1 MYREDVNSI
10 LSRMFEEIADALEF
24 LGENA
29 FKVSAYRRASRVI
42 ADLPEDVRVL
52 LEQGKL
58 RKVKGIGE
66 GIEKKI
72 KEFIE
77 TGKMSKYE
85 EVISKV
91 PRKLLKLMEIPGLG
105 PKTLSL
111 LYKNFKVDGLTK
123 LKSVLKEEKVLSL
136 PGMGEKKIEKIL
148 KGIEMYERRE
158 ARMFIHDAD
167 ALATDII
174 DFLSQEKPKRITFA
188 GSLRRRKET
197 IGDIDILVVTDKST
211 NIMKRFTSYGN
222 VMEILASGE
231 TKSSVIV
238 NWKNME
244 RQVDLRVVPEESYG
258 AALQYF
264 TGSKEHN
271 IRLRSIAKDKGFKIN
286 EYGVFQGDKF
296 MCGKEEEEVY
306 DILGLLWIPPELRE
320 DRGEIERAMERSLPD
335 LVEMR
340 DIKGDLHIHTT
351 YSDGNMSPE
360 EMVSFAIKKGYE
372 YIAITEH
379 SVSVK
384 YARGLDKEGLKRL
397 WDEIDRLNEKYGEK
411 IKVLKGTEVDILK
424 DGSLDYPEEI
434 LEKFDIVIAA
444 IHQSFN
450 YRTTERMIKAIENPL
465 VHIIAHPT
473 GRLISRRKGYEDYDI
488 DEVIE
493 AAAENSK
500 ILELNAYPERLDLDE
515 LNLRKAKNKGIKIAI
530 NTDAHG
536 ITDMEY
542 MKYGVGIARRG
553 WLEKQDVINTLHF
566 HDLMKI
572 LKGGKE

>member
-1 MYREDVNSI
+1 
-10 LSRMFEEIADALEF
+10 
-24 LGENA
+24 
-29 FKVSAYRRASRVI
+29 
-42 ADLPEDVRVL
+42 
-52 LEQGKL
+52 
-58 RKVKGIGE
+58 
-66 GIEKKI
+66 
-72 KEFIE
+72 
-77 TGKMSKYE
+77 
-85 EVISKV
+85 
-91 PRKLLKLMEIPGLG
+91 
-105 PKTLSL
+105 
-111 LYKNFKVDGLTK
+111 
-123 LKSVLKEEKVLSL
+123 
-136 PGMGEKKIEKIL
+136 
-148 KGIEMYERRE
+148 
-158 ARMFIHDAD
+158 
-167 ALATDII
+167 
-174 DFLSQEKPKRITFA
+174 
-188 GSLRRRKET
+188 
-197 IGDIDILVVTDKST
+197 
-211 NIMKRFTSYGN
+211 
-222 VMEILASGE
+222 
-231 TKSSVIV
+231 
-238 NWKNME
+238 
-244 RQVDLRVVPEESYG
+244 
-258 AALQYF
+258 
-264 TGSKEHN
+264 
-271 IRLRSIAKDKGFKIN
+271 
-286 EYGVFQGDKF
+286 
-296 MCGKEEEEVY
+296 
-306 DILGLLWIPPELRE
+306 
-320 DRGEIERAMERSLPD
+320 
-335 LVEMR
+335 
-340 DIKGDLHIHTT
+340 
-351 YSDGNMSPE
+351 MSPE